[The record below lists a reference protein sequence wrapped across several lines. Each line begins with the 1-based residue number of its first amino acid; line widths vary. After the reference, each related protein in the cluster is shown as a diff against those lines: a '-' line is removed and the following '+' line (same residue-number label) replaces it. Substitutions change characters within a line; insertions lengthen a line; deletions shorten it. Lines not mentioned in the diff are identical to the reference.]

1 MHNARGVA
9 RAVARRGCR
18 DRVAH
23 GLTKRAEMNGVLSA
37 VLLVLLLWA
46 FVLLAF
52 ARPLRARWREP
63 VFRHP
68 LLVIESD
75 DWGAGPLAQAEAL
88 RRIAAVLESFRDSTG
103 RHPVMTL
110 GIVFEVPDSERMARE
125 GASVYRACGLDEA
138 CFDELRR
145 VIRAGV
151 ESGVFV
157 PQLHGQCHY
166 WSETL
171 MAAAQR
177 GGDVREWLTGSRL
190 PQTEKLPA
198 HLQTRWIDASGL
210 PSRALDP
217 EDVAVAA
224 QQEAAS
230 YRKVFGVLPLV
241 AVPTT
246 FVWTGEV
253 ERAWKKAGV
262 DVVVTPGRRATCRD
276 ASGQVAGVDRSML
289 TGELSDAG
297 QCYLVRDVFCEPAL
311 GHAPQRLVEGLA
323 ERTAQGRACLVEM
336 HRFNFLQQMNP
347 SLDVL
352 RAAIESSLER
362 YPDLR
367 FTTPFEIA
375 RSARRENTA
384 LLETAFGA
392 RLRAWLARLS
402 EIPRFHRLTRFTG
415 LAFPLRLLERAL

>member
-1 MHNARGVA
+1 
-9 RAVARRGCR
+9 
-18 DRVAH
+18 
-23 GLTKRAEMNGVLSA
+23 MNLALSA
-37 VLLVLLLWA
+37 ALLVLALWA
-46 FVLLAF
+46 LVLLAF

-63 VFRHP
+63 FFRYP

-88 RRIAAVLESFRDSTG
+88 RRIAAVLERFRDRTG

-110 GIVFEVPDSERMARE
+110 GMVLEVPDTERMARE
-125 GASVYRACGLDEA
+125 EASVYRAFGLDEA

-145 VIRAGV
+145 VIRSGV

-166 WSETL
+166 WPPAL

-177 GGDVREWLTGSRL
+177 DDRVRDWLTGSRL
-190 PQTEKLPA
+190 SLTENLPA
-198 HLQTRWIDASGL
+198 HLQTRWTDAAQL
-210 PSRALDP
+210 PSRPLDP
-217 EDVAVAA
+217 AQMADAVKK
-224 QQEAAS
+224 EGAS
-230 YRKVFGVLPLV
+230 FRQLLGVPPVV

-246 FVWTGEV
+246 FVWNGEV

-262 DVVVTPGRRATCRD
+262 EVVITPGRRATCRD
-276 ASGQVAGVDRSML
+276 ATGQLAGVDRQML

-297 QCYLVRDVFCEPAL
+297 QCYLVRDVYCEPAL
-311 GHAPQRLVEGLA
+311 GHAPQRLVDGLV
-323 ERTAQGRACLVEM
+323 ERTRQGRACLVEM
-336 HRFNFLQQMNP
+336 HRFNFLRQLDQ
-347 SLDVL
+347 SLIVL
-352 RAAIESSLER
+352 RTAMESSLDR

-367 FTTPFEIA
+367 FTTPLEIA

-384 LLETAFGA
+384 LLQTAFGV
-392 RLRAWLARLS
+392 RLRAWLARLP
-402 EIPRFHRLTRFTG
+402 EIPRFHRVTRLTG